1 MGERESCKNLVRIFV
16 LHTTHMG
23 EILNSEMENKG
34 GDAGGEKGNRPA
46 ACSRGES
53 TFVHSA
59 CFAEVFSARGGCGSG
74 SGVPSRVTH
83 KRCLQRP
90 AVLRCATG
98 CLRESSCERS
108 NHPTNSLEPVRPDS
122 GVGGP
127 PPHDRQAT
135 PTEPHSSRLTQSNP
149 TGWNRP
155 PPTAGIHDMTYLDQT
170 PFYAHKNTN
179 DRRRARTH
187 APPSFSPS
195 APSLAPP
202 APAQSRCPH
211 PGS

>member
-1 MGERESCKNLVRIFV
+1 MPGAKKETGQPRAQGAKEHLF
-16 LHTTHMG
+16 T
-23 EILNSEMENKG
+23 
-34 GDAGGEKGNRPA
+34 
-46 ACSRGES
+46 
-53 TFVHSA
+53 A

-187 APPSFSPS
+187 TRTYPQVFLPVPPRLHHQLRLRV
-195 APSLAPP
+195 AALILAHEPRP
-202 APAQSRCPH
+202 APVYFSAVARRARGHDPPLYLHSRD
-211 PGS
+211 G